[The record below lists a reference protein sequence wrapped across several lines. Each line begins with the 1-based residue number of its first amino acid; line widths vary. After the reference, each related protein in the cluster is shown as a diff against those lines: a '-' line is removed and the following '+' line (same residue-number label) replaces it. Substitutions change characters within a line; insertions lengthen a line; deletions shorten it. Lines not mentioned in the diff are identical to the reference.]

1 MFIHFINIL
10 TIVIASFASEY
21 FYAKYKEKKNNKN
34 IIQRL
39 IIKDS
44 IYKPNSRSCTIKRI
58 CIAISPITIT

>member
-44 IYKPNSRSCTIKRI
+44 IRDSVILIFFYIIYMRLS
-58 CIAISPITIT
+58 